1 MDKKFTSGR
10 VDFAIKFFH
19 EKYFTIYF
27 PPRTERFSHMTA
39 RPVDPENRRRP
50 LRIAAALVLAM
61 VAVLLAAGC
70 VSQGSDNQ
78 TQTLTTEKYVFLEH
92 RIDESIV
99 TVSGTC
105 HRFNPSYYCGTT
117 YNMSNSVLT
126 IYPDASRNARVNKT
140 LILFYG
146 QQHHVG
152 GTGGFDCGND
162 GWFVY
167 SLPGP
172 VSENITIDSLADD
185 GTVAFRFMDSPVIL
199 KPYERWE
206 NISSVRYH
214 QDKITFEN
222 GEFFPECTE
231 DYVKVHSIYNAG
243 LMDKKTIILPVPERT
258 PEPAFK
264 ISAKMFMNWTAS
276 RGEP

>member
-1 MDKKFTSGR
+1 
-10 VDFAIKFFH
+10 
-19 EKYFTIYF
+19 
-27 PPRTERFSHMTA
+27 MTA
-39 RPVDPENRRRP
+39 RPLDPKRRRWP
-50 LRIAAALVLAM
+50 VSAAVAVVLLLAM
-61 VAVLLAAGC
+61 AMAAGC
-70 VSQGSDNQ
+70 VGQSSSAAIPMGETVPITKTTLKIPTPIPPLDITPQ
-78 TQTLTTEKYVFLEH
+78 TQHSYTITPAVGGKYIFLEH
-92 RIDESIV
+92 RINGSYV

-105 HRFNPSYYCGTT
+105 HHFDSSYYCGKT

-126 IYPDASRNARVNKT
+126 VYPGASGNVIINES

-146 QQHHVG
+146 QQYRL
-152 GTGGFDCGND
+152 GTGGFDCGKN

-167 SLPGP
+167 SLPGSF
-172 VSENITIDSLADD
+172 SENITIDSLADD

-214 QDKITFEN
+214 QDKITFDD

-243 LMDKKTIILPVPERT
+243 FLDKRTIVVQHDGAE
-258 PEPAFK
+258 
-264 ISAKMFMNWTAS
+264 S
-276 RGEP
+276 

>member
-1 MDKKFTSGR
+1 
-10 VDFAIKFFH
+10 
-19 EKYFTIYF
+19 
-27 PPRTERFSHMTA
+27 MTA
-39 RPVDPENRRRP
+39 RPHDPESRRR
-50 LRIAAALVLAM
+50 LLCIAVALVLVM

-70 VSQGSDNQ
+70 VLRGSDSQ
-78 TQTLTTEKYVFLEH
+78 IKTSHEDKYVFLEH

-126 IYPDASRNARVNKT
+126 VYPDASRNAMVNES

-146 QQHHVG
+146 QQHHVD
-152 GTGGFDCGND
+152 GTGGFDCGNN

-172 VSENITIDSLADD
+172 VSENITIDSLADN

-206 NISSVRYH
+206 NISSVRSH
-214 QDKITFEN
+214 HDKISFDN

-243 LMDKKTIILPVPERT
+243 LLDKKTIILSVPERT
-258 PEPAFK
+258 PEPALK